1 MAPDVGIRYSLAE
14 RVVLTEV
21 RLQLDRLSSVDDLW
35 TAYLDQASVED
46 VTSEAAELDRLASR
60 MIDALE
66 SARTPV
72 ERLRATLEAMGEDE
86 IESALSEVEREY
98 PELYGRAY
106 ELLAELFAEYSMRG
120 AAIEACT
127 YLEEQLPNEIGA
139 VEEKRQRLAA
149 GEFQPGDM
157 SPPGRCALSA
167 AKLGLAT
174 ALIAVTGGGA
184 APIVLGGVLAL
195 TDFGE
200 NWTKGCGALA
210 GTVWARLR
218 GA

>member
-1 MAPDVGIRYSLAE
+1 VAPDVGIRYSLAE

-184 APIVLGGVLAL
+184 APIV
-195 TDFGE
+195 
-200 NWTKGCGALA
+200 
-210 GTVWARLR
+210 R
-218 GA
+218 GACWR